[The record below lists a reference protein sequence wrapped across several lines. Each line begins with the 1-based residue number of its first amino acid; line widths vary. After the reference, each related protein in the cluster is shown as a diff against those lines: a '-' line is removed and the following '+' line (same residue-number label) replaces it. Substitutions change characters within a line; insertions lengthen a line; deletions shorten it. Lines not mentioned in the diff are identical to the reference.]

1 MIDVARVPRL
11 DWARVCRHLP
21 DRRRIRID
29 INGHLAGSP
38 SCVPD
43 AVNEFAVGWAFLNRF
58 FSAPRELSKVT
69 AVSHGVAIMVE
80 SGVDMDRRRH
90 EAIGWTDNGEQD
102 DFLPSTGPPL
112 APGSVHAGPMIDDL
126 DLLSLCE
133 RAFQRFDADGAGV
146 GYVHSSLCTRD
157 DMVCIARDLSTE
169 ASAAKVLGWT
179 LQGDHHIGPPI
190 LIVRGVVDA
199 AVIGASARAGVGVV
213 ATDAVPT
220 RAAVE
225 LAGRTCTSV
234 LGLAMSHRRALFA
247 DGGHVRG
254 DD

>member
-1 MIDVARVPRL
+1 MKPLLRRPGLSETDPSTMPWDRRLGASPRSSTLIDVARVPRL
-11 DWARVCRHLP
+11 DSAGVCHHLP

-29 INGHLAGSP
+29 INGHFAGSP

-58 FSAPRELSKVT
+58 FYAPRELSKVT

-102 DFLPSTGPPL
+102 DFLLSTGPPL

-133 RAFQRFDADGAGV
+133 RG
-146 GYVHSSLCTRD
+146 
-157 DMVCIARDLSTE
+157 
-169 ASAAKVLGWT
+169 SAT
-179 LQGDHHIGPPI
+179 SI
-190 LIVRGVVDA
+190 RRY
-199 AVIGASARAGVGVV
+199 ARAMTWS
-213 ATDAVPT
+213 A
-220 RAAVE
+220 
-225 LAGRTCTSV
+225 S
-234 LGLAMSHRRALFA
+234 
-247 DGGHVRG
+247 RG
-254 DD
+254 I